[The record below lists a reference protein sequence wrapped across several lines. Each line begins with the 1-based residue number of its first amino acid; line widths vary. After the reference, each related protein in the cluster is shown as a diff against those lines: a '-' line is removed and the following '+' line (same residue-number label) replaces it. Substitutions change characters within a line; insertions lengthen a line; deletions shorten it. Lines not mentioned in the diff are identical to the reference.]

1 MTSDGDDSD
10 SDGDDSD
17 SDGDDDG
24 GDGDGDDDDSDGG
37 DSGDDSDGLQGYS
50 MSFRVSAIGHMD
62 MTSSPRGAHPIA
74 ASGQSTAADTA

>member
-1 MTSDGDDSD
+1 MVQGWSDGDDGDGDGGDGDDSD
-10 SDGDDSD
+10 
-17 SDGDDDG
+17 
-24 GDGDGDDDDSDGG
+24 GDGDDGDG